1 MKAHP
6 KHGWKEN
13 KANWC
18 YTWRNTE
25 KCVDSYISM
34 LAKKRINSLERERFP
49 DQLKLDD
56 FTKKFEWNKENHQP
70 VSALSYTYKIF
81 FRILFWYP

>member
-1 MKAHP
+1 MGEKKTKLTGVIP
-6 KHGWKEN
+6 EGILK
-13 KANWC
+13 
-18 YTWRNTE
+18 

-56 FTKKFEWNKENHQP
+56 FTKKCEWNKENHQP

>member
-1 MKAHP
+1 MGEK
-6 KHGWKEN
+6 KTKLTGVILEGILK
-13 KANWC
+13 
-18 YTWRNTE
+18 

-56 FTKKFEWNKENHQP
+56 FTKKCE
-70 VSALSYTYKIF
+70 
-81 FRILFWYP
+81 